1 MFGLI
6 SMASVGSHEAK
17 SHLLA
22 LLIRVEKGERI
33 IITRRGVA
41 VAMLVP
47 VETREHREIKEVIA
61 ELKQFGRS
69 RKLPAG
75 VTVRDLIEEGRRF

>member
-1 MFGLI
+1 
-6 SMASVGSHEAK
+6 
-17 SHLLA
+17 
-22 LLIRVEKGERI
+22 
-33 IITRRGVA
+33 
-41 VAMLVP
+41 MLVP